1 MDGDEVLG
9 CGDEDGAG
17 HGGGAE
23 GEGGSDIEVAECL
36 EFLLVLVSKEQYLC
50 ITYSFEE
57 CTCGAALSS
66 SFPHD

>member
-23 GEGGSDIEVAECL
+23 GEGGCDVEVAECL
-36 EFLLVLVSKEQYLC
+36 EFLLVLVSKE
-50 ITYSFEE
+50 
-57 CTCGAALSS
+57 
-66 SFPHD
+66 